1 MTPMT
6 KRLRPLAKPGAAT
19 RVAPFAALA
28 LIAFASVPLPILH
41 PESDP
46 RVTIALAA
54 TLCLI
59 ASFLFTPWR
68 SLPEGV
74 RALPALSYFAVV
86 ALMRDADGGAVSS
99 FSPLVLLPVIWLAL
113 YGTRRELVASVFLV
127 ATVFAAPI
135 LVVGEPPYPIGEWR
149 RVLIWTVASAVLGGT
164 VQRLVVDIRERAAT
178 QAAVARIVRQLPTSH
193 DARQKVCDAVCELSG
208 APKALLLEP
217 DGRGNLVSTA
227 MSGMDHAKLTLR
239 IGREPSGAVIAMAAQ
254 EAFFFPDVHDNPA
267 VATEFVRAIHARS
280 AYFQPVMQGS
290 EAVGVIGVFW
300 TDYQARL
307 SDRVAA
313 AVALMGWEAAV
324 AIERADLL
332 ERLEEQAQTDSLTG
346 LPNLRRWNSEL
357 PREISRSKRAGKP
370 LSIALVDL
378 DFFKEY
384 NDTYGHPAG
393 NRMLTEAASAWR
405 AELRDVDLLA
415 RTGGDEFAVIL
426 HECDTGRASEVIQR
440 MDAATPKGQTCSI
453 GIASWDADE
462 DFEELTARADA
473 ALYEAK
479 RNGRGRT
486 ELAGT
491 RALSSVKSEPS
502 PQPPEPAP
510 IRSRA

>member
-1 MTPMT
+1 MTA
-6 KRLRPLAKPGAAT
+6 RPRPPVSPEVIT

-28 LIAFASVPLPILH
+28 LVAFASLPLSMWR
-41 PESDP
+41 PETDI
-46 RVTIALAA
+46 RVTLAVALTLTIIAA
-54 TLCLI
+54 CLV
-59 ASFLFTPWR
+59 APWHR
-68 SLPEGV
+68 LPEWV
-74 RALPALSYFAVV
+74 QALPPLSYFVV
-86 ALMRDADGGAVSS
+86 VVLMRDAEGGIGSV
-99 FSPLVLLPVIWLAL
+99 FDPLVLLPVVWLAL
-113 YGTRRELVASVFLV
+113 YGSRRELFASLVLV
-127 ATVFAAPI
+127 ATVFGAPI
-135 LVVGEPPYPIGEWR
+135 LLIGQPPYPLDDLR
-149 RVLIWTVASAVLGGT
+149 RALIWTVVAAVVGGT
-164 VQRLVVDIRERAAT
+164 VQRLVVDIRERVRT
-178 QAAVARIVRQLPTSH
+178 QAAVAGIVRQVPTSH

-227 MSGMDHAKLTLR
+227 MTGMSYEKLILK

-267 VATEFVRAIHARS
+267 VASDLVRAIRARS
-280 AYFQPVMQGS
+280 AYFQPVMHGT

-313 AVALMGWEAAV
+313 AVALMASEAAV

-346 LPNLRRWNSEL
+346 LPNLRRWNNEL
-357 PREISRSKRAGKP
+357 PREISRSKRAGRP

-378 DFFKEY
+378 DFLKDY

-393 NRMLTEAASAWR
+393 NRMLKEAAAAWR

-415 RTGGDEFAVIL
+415 RTGGDEFAVFL
-426 HECDTGRASEVIQR
+426 HECDLERAREVLER
-440 MDAATPKGQTCSI
+440 MQAATPQGQTCSV
-453 GIASWDADE
+453 GIASWDAEE
-462 DFEELTARADA
+462 DFEALTARADA

-479 RNGRGRT
+479 RNGRNRAEVAT
-486 ELAGT
+486 S
-491 RALSSVKSEPS
+491 RALSSVKAQPMTPS
-502 PQPPEPAP
+502 SA
-510 IRSRA
+510 RA

>member
-1 MTPMT
+1 MTA
-6 KRLRPLAKPGAAT
+6 RPRSLAMSGIAT

-28 LIAFASVPLPILH
+28 MVAFASVPLPILH
-41 PESDP
+41 PQSDP
-46 RVTIALAA
+46 RVTLALALTIGIGA
-54 TLCLI
+54 VCLLT
-59 ASFLFTPWR
+59 ASHG
-68 SLPEGV
+68 LPETV
-74 RALPALSYFAVV
+74 QALPALSYFAVV
-86 ALMRDADGGAVSS
+86 ALMRDADGGAASS
-99 FSPLVLLPVIWLAL
+99 FGPLVLLPVVWLAL
-113 YGTRRELVASVFLV
+113 YGTRRELIASIFLV
-127 ATVFAAPI
+127 ATVFAAPMLI
-135 LVVGEPPYPIGEWR
+135 LGDPSYPIDEWR
-149 RVLIWTVASAVLGGT
+149 RTLIWTVAAAVVGGT

-217 DGRGNLVSTA
+217 DDRGNLVSTA
-227 MSGMDHAKLTLR
+227 MSGMNYGKLTLR

-254 EAFFFPDVHDNPA
+254 EAFFFPDVRDNPA
-267 VATEFVRAIHARS
+267 VASDFVRAIHACS
-280 AYFQPVMQGS
+280 AYFQPVMQGT

-313 AVALMGWEAAV
+313 AVALMGYEAAV

-346 LPNLRRWNSEL
+346 LPNLRRWNNEL

-393 NRMLTEAASAWR
+393 NRMLKEAAAAWR

-426 HECDTGRASEVIQR
+426 HECEIGRASEVIQR
-440 MDAATPKGQTCSI
+440 MEAATPQGQTCSI
-453 GIASWDADE
+453 GIASWDAEE
-462 DFEELTARADA
+462 DLEALTVRADA

-486 ELAGT
+486 EVAAPRPLAAVKT
-491 RALSSVKSEPS
+491 RASERGTG
-502 PQPPEPAP
+502 PAS